1 MRRFDKEKFTGIFF
15 PSLSVNVLKENP
27 IYPSNSPNR
36 AEKKSPLG
44 LYVHIPFCRS
54 KCNYCAFI
62 SAPPRNEEEIDR
74 YIEAVCTHLI
84 EGKKLAG
91 SRPLRTIYLGGGTP
105 SLVGADRI
113 VRIVTTIQKAFSI
126 LPDAEITLEA
136 NPESSSLELFQILHA
151 IGINRIS
158 LGAQSFQDVE
168 LKQLGR
174 VHTARQIVQ
183 AIEIARQAG
192 IENVSLDLIF
202 ALPGHS
208 LPRWQDTIH
217 QALALGPDHLSIYG
231 LTYEEGT
238 RLDQWRIQGKVTPVL
253 DETYRTM
260 YDWTRRY
267 LADSGWIQYEISN
280 WSRPGKSSRHNQ
292 IYWRRDDYL
301 AAGISAHG
309 MMDYIRYSL
318 IRDLTRYTEILLKKK
333 ESGEFG
339 YWHPGLLDD
348 KVQLTMEEMASDVM
362 IFGLREIQ
370 GISIPSFTERFGYSP
385 WDRWKNAIE
394 RLVDRRLLEQIGE
407 RLRLTDEAVPI
418 SNEVFIHFLD

>member
-1 MRRFDKEKFTGIFF
+1 M
-15 PSLSVNVLKENP
+15 SVNALKETLIN
-27 IYPSNSPNR
+27 STNSPKQ
-36 AEKKSPLG
+36 AENDTPLG
-44 LYVHIPFCRS
+44 LYVHIPFCHS

-62 SAPPRNEEEIDR
+62 SAPPRNEKDMDS
-74 YIEAVCTHLI
+74 YVEAVCTHLI
-84 EGKKLAG
+84 EGGKIAR

-105 SLVGADRI
+105 SLLGADRI
-113 VRIVTTIQKAFSI
+113 ARIAAAIQKAFSI

-136 NPESSSLELFQILHA
+136 NPESSNLELFQILHS

-168 LKQLGR
+168 LMLLGR
-174 VHTARQIVQ
+174 VHAARKTVQ
-183 AIEIARQAG
+183 ALETARQAG

-202 ALPGHS
+202 ALPDQT

-217 QALALGPDHLSIYG
+217 QALALKPDHLSIYG

-238 RLDQWRIQGKVTPVL
+238 NMDRWRSQGKVTPVL

-260 YDWTRRY
+260 YDWTRRF

-280 WSRPGKSSRHNQ
+280 WSRPGKASRHNR
-292 IYWRRDDYL
+292 IYWRRKDYL

-309 MMDYIRYSL
+309 MVDFIRYSL
-318 IRDLTRYTEILLKKK
+318 IRDLTRYEEILLKNR
-333 ESGEFG
+333 ECGNLG

-362 IFGLREIQ
+362 IFGLRETE
-370 GISIPSFTERFGYSP
+370 GLSILSFAERFGYTP
-385 WDRWKNAIE
+385 VDRWKNAIE
-394 RLVDRRLLEQIGE
+394 RLVDRGFLEQTSE
-407 RLRLTDEAVPI
+407 RLRLTYEAVPV